1 MIAVCWRAVVR
12 SSVLLA
18 LACQSKPEPAPV
30 ESADWRAPWGD
41 APLPSRTEV
50 VAEADRLA
58 VSGVR
63 RAGERGLREVLQAAA
78 LREQI
83 WRLEGR
89 DADALEAIELRAL
102 ARKLNGEQGCQHHLH
117 QLLIQ
122 GERTADAKALFENVY
137 MLREEHRDD
146 KACVEAANRALSA
159 LDAFRATTDRLSQL
173 DEQVQQ
179 QRGGASPPSATASAR
194 SSAKVVAPPEKTVE
208 FAGATRITQIERYPG
223 KEAARIVVFMSA
235 PASFQVGQLAAEPPS
250 GKARLFVDIPAASY
264 TGVTQFDVGGIVERV
279 RVGKQLQGVRVVLDL
294 ADSVSEQVFYLP
306 EPFRLVIDVSRAST
320 LGPRKKD
327 REIQRVVLDPGH
339 GGHDPG
345 ATGSQGLREKDVVL
359 DIAHR
364 AAPLIARELGIS
376 TLLTRDLDA
385 FVPLD
390 ERVARANAFAA
401 DLFISIH
408 CNANETHSGRGVM
421 TFVLDNAA
429 DASAATVAARE
440 NAASLAAS
448 AELASAMGRMA
459 DARVAAAS
467 IHFAELVQKASISA
481 MQPRYPDIRDGGVH
495 RAGFYVLA
503 GARMPAVL
511 FEASFISHPIDEQR
525 LNTPDYRQKL
535 ADGLVNAIRAYRD
548 GL

>member
-1 MIAVCWRAVVR
+1 MVR
-12 SSVLLA
+12 WCLALVTVLL
-18 LACQSKPEPAPV
+18 LGCQRQPQQSAPA
-30 ESADWRAPWGD
+30 ERADWRPPWGD
-41 APLPSRTEV
+41 GPLPSRTEV

-58 VSGVR
+58 VSGVQ
-63 RAGERGLREVLQAAA
+63 RGGARGSREVAQAAS

-89 DADALEAIELRAL
+89 DTDALEAIELQAL
-102 ARKLNGEQGCQHHLH
+102 ARKLDQQQGCQRQLH
-117 QLLIQ
+117 QALLR
-122 GERTADAKALFENVY
+122 GEHTGNAKELFENVY
-137 MLREEHRDD
+137 LLREQHRDD
-146 KACVEAANRALSA
+146 RACVALTNRALA
-159 LDAFRATTDRLSQL
+159 TLDAFRAAPDRLSQL
-173 DEQVQQ
+173 DEQGRQ
-179 QRGGASPPSATASAR
+179 QRGETSAPIPSATAKAPAR
-194 SSAKVVAPPEKTVE
+194 VVVPPEKAIE
-208 FAGATRITQIERYPG
+208 FAGAARITQIERYPG

-235 PASFQVGQLAAEPPS
+235 PASFQVGQLAAESPA
-250 GKARLFVDIPAASY
+250 GRARLFVDIPAASY
-264 TGVTQFDVGGIVERV
+264 SGAPQFEVGGIVERV
-279 RVGKQLQGVRVVLDL
+279 RVGKQVQGTRVVLDL

-306 EPFRLVIDVSRAST
+306 EPFRLVIDVSRASSSE
-320 LGPRKKD
+320 PRKRD
-327 REIQRVVLDPGH
+327 RDIQRVVLDPGH

-345 ATGSQGLREKDVVL
+345 AMGSQGLREKDVVL

-421 TFVLDNAA
+421 TFVLDHAG
-429 DASAATVAARE
+429 DPSAATVAARE
-440 NAASLAAS
+440 NAASLAAA

-459 DARVAAAS
+459 DARVSAAS
-467 IHFAELVQKASISA
+467 VHFAELVQKASMSA